1 MIYLISTTFTVSPS
15 TSNHL
20 RFPNKVQSIKLSC
33 SKYSCFFLNK
43 KPVLTRLWR
52 AKHSSKFHGTPKRR
66 QRGAVWLT
74 ARRHRAS
81 APAHSVGLA
90 GAAAGAPR
98 ACACAPAAPAP
109 CAPSPGGVS
118 GRPASHGRIGA
129 PRAPAAPALPVRTAL
144 DHRAL
149 APCRRRVEA
158 ARAHEL
164 QQCGQ
169 RPGVGSERGGGEGGG
184 SLALKVHLVTSKGQP
199 LVEAGCA
206 GPRFKRGTLDRPF
219 AGDTDGAY
227 HSLLLTLHS
236 CQVICSSLCLQTQ
249 NCTSRNV

>member
-1 MIYLISTTFTVSPS
+1 MCCCGGLNFLGGLGGQPVLGLQPNDLISTTFTVSPS

-52 AKHSSKFHGTPKRR
+52 ARHSSKFHGTPKRR

-109 CAPSPGGVS
+109 CAPSLGGVC
-118 GRPASHGRIGA
+118 GRPASR
-129 PRAPAAPALPVRTAL
+129 
-144 DHRAL
+144 
-149 APCRRRVEA
+149 
-158 ARAHEL
+158 
-164 QQCGQ
+164 GQ
-169 RPGVGSERGGGEGGG
+169 
-184 SLALKVHLVTSKGQP
+184 
-199 LVEAGCA
+199 
-206 GPRFKRGTLDRPF
+206 
-219 AGDTDGAY
+219 
-227 HSLLLTLHS
+227 
-236 CQVICSSLCLQTQ
+236 
-249 NCTSRNV
+249 

>member
-1 MIYLISTTFTVSPS
+1 MVPDHLTCVMCCCGGLNFLGGLGGQPVLGLEPNDLISTTFTVSPS

-33 SKYSCFFLNK
+33 SKYSCFLNK
-43 KPVLTRLWR
+43 KPMLTRLWR
-52 AKHSSKFHGTPKRR
+52 ARHSSKFHGTPKRS

-74 ARRHRAS
+74 AHRHRAS

-118 GRPASHGRIGA
+118 GRPASLGRIAA

-169 RPGVGSERGGGEGGG
+169 RPGVGSGRGEPSPEGTLGNKQGPTAGGGR
-184 SLALKVHLVTSKGQP
+184 LCRTP
-199 LVEAGCA
+199 LHA
-206 GPRFKRGTLDRPF
+206 R
-219 AGDTDGAY
+219 DT
-227 HSLLLTLHS
+227 
-236 CQVICSSLCLQTQ
+236 
-249 NCTSRNV
+249 